1 MDPIAQVYHNDFG
14 VAFYWIK
21 DDIVLNEKVQL
32 VFKETGFYLS
42 HSELLQFSDNIAV
55 TCRNISCSDCELRQQ
70 CHKYLLLTPFPG
82 LELAVSEDEAFQLND
97 LVKGTLFQM
106 DLNKY
111 LKEICKN

>member
-1 MDPIAQVYHNDFG
+1 MEPIKQLYHNDFG

-21 DDIVLNEKVQL
+21 EEVILSDKVQL

-42 HSELLQFSDNIAV
+42 YSELLQFSDNIAA

-70 CHKYLLLTPFPG
+70 CHKYLLLTPFSG

-106 DLNKY
+106 ELNAY
-111 LKEICKN
+111 LKDICKN